1 MGAEGQAVMTIC
13 QFRFDPAGLLPRPP
27 LPRMVARV
35 LVAFGIIGS
44 VGHVGRTAARLDL
57 LARVGGFGVPVEEPG
72 DRLLLPRE
80 IARQG
85 VEFRLA
91 LRG

>member
-1 MGAEGQAVMTIC
+1 
-13 QFRFDPAGLLPRPP
+13 
-27 LPRMVARV
+27 MVARV
-35 LVAFGIIGS
+35 PVVSGIIGS

-72 DRLLLPRE
+72 DRLLLARE
-80 IARQG
+80 LARQG
-85 VEFRLA
+85 IEFRLA